1 MHNNVQNSFFFS
13 PVSPTIVETVILSLK
28 NKRPHIS
35 TYSIRAIKHIAHL
48 ISPTLANIINQSFS
62 TGVFPNC
69 LKIARVIPLFKSGD
83 STNLNNYRPISILS
97 IISKIFERIVHTQLI
112 SFLNRF
118 KLLSPSQ
125 FGFRKNFST
134 SHAITETLQFIYDNI
149 DNDYITLAFFLD
161 FSKAF
166 DCVRHDILLKKMY
179 RYGVRGIAL
188 DWFKSYLHNR
198 QQYVDVN
205 GKMSGNLTVERGVP
219 QGSILGPLLFLIFIN
234 DFPNCSQNFKF
245 TLFADD
251 STLARTF
258 HNYLST
264 NDIKQ
269 QLSLNLEEIRQWL
282 KANHI
287 KINTD
292 KSYYISFSYRRLID
306 IGPIPFGDDSIHQC
320 DSTKF
325 LGLTLEKQLSY
336 RKHILNISTKISKS
350 LGIIHKLKS
359 TLPSYILLT
368 LYNTLILPYLTYCIE
383 SWHAAPNY
391 LTDSIFVLQKK
402 SIRAVYN
409 LPYNSHTNQFFK
421 NNNILKLKDLYKL
434 SLCSLLFDYIYIQ
447 MEYTLSH
454 PA

>member
-1 MHNNVQNSFFFS
+1 
-13 PVSPTIVETVILSLK
+13 
-28 NKRPHIS
+28 
-35 TYSIRAIKHIAHL
+35 
-48 ISPTLANIINQSFS
+48 
-62 TGVFPNC
+62 
-69 LKIARVIPLFKSGD
+69 
-83 STNLNNYRPISILS
+83 
-97 IISKIFERIVHTQLI
+97 
-112 SFLNRF
+112 
-118 KLLSPSQ
+118 
-125 FGFRKNFST
+125 
-134 SHAITETLQFIYDNI
+134 
-149 DNDYITLAFFLD
+149 
-161 FSKAF
+161 
-166 DCVRHDILLKKMY
+166 
-179 RYGVRGIAL
+179 
-188 DWFKSYLHNR
+188 
-198 QQYVDVN
+198 
-205 GKMSGNLTVERGVP
+205 MSGNLTVERGVP

-306 IGPIPFGDDSIHQC
+306 IGPIPFGEDSIHQSH
-320 DSTKF
+320 STKF

-350 LGIIHKLKS
+350 VGIIHKLKS

-383 SWHAAPNY
+383 SWHAAPYY

-434 SLCSLLFDYIYIQ
+434 SLCSLLFDYIYTNGI
-447 MEYTLSH
+447 YTFSTRLTTHAQTHSH
-454 PA
+454 NTRN